1 MTAAGFLGIT
11 SLLLSLKISCEELQT
26 QRMKLNV
33 YGCVKDVFRL
43 ASAEAVQGCPRLI
56 HSTWRKPNITV
67 VLLST
72 ELDFIELNSQAMI
85 CHKPCFTAPYY
96 DNALD

>member
-1 MTAAGFLGIT
+1 
-11 SLLLSLKISCEELQT
+11 
-26 QRMKLNV
+26 MKLNV
-33 YGCVKDVFRL
+33 YGCVKDVLRL
-43 ASAEAVQGCPRLI
+43 ASAEAVQGGPRFI
-56 HSTWRKPNITV
+56 HSTWRKPIITV